1 MTSERT
7 NGEYGEYI
15 AVPASG
21 SGPGVLVL
29 HAWWGLT
36 DVFRGVCDRLAAA
49 GFVALAPDLYGGVT
63 ASTIEEAE
71 RSVERLDDA
80 VARATILDA
89 LYHLRAHPGVRD
101 TPVAVV
107 GFSLGAAYAYWLS
120 TERPDAVAAVV
131 VYYGTSDPDANYA
144 RARAAYLGHYAA
156 DDPYEPAEG
165 VRQMEAALRAA
176 GRDVAFHT
184 YPGTGHWFAED
195 NRPDAYN
202 ADAAALAWERTL
214 AFLRE
219 HLTTTGSKGA

>member
-1 MTSERT
+1 MA
-7 NGEYGEYI
+7 NGEYI

-36 DVFRGVCDRLAAA
+36 DVFRGACDRLADA
-49 GFVALAPDLYGGVT
+49 GFVALAPDLYDGATT
-63 ASTIEEAE
+63 ASIAEAE
-71 RSVERLDDA
+71 QLSQRLDDA
-80 VARATILDA
+80 ATRATILDA

-101 TPVAVV
+101 TPVGVI
-107 GFSLGAAYAYWLS
+107 GFSLGAFYAYWLS

-131 VYYGTSDPDANYA
+131 VYYGTGDPGADYT
-144 RARAAYLGHYAA
+144 RARAAYLGHYATL
-156 DDPYEPAEG
+156 DPYEPEEG
-165 VRQMEAALRAA
+165 VRQLEMALRAG
-176 GRDVAFHT
+176 GREVSFHT

-219 HLTTTGSKGA
+219 HLKTTQTKGS